1 MRHVMRLLFKPH
13 RPRNISNPIR
23 FATMAS
29 DAGKVEMLF
38 FPYVGGGHLIPMV
51 DLARVFASR
60 GAKSTIITAPDN
72 ALLIHKAILRDQK
85 LGHDIN
91 LHTLESPS
99 APVSFGDMSAPPFT
113 DTTVL
118 REPLRQLLIQRPP
131 DCVVTDMF
139 HRWVADDVHELGIRI
154 IVFNG
159 SGCFPRC
166 GEDSLRRYSPHEKV
180 GSESEVF
187 VLPGLPDR
195 IELTRSQVPH
205 FDRTPN
211 KRPKMMNWEAK
222 TYGSVVN
229 SFYELEPAYVDY
241 FRNQMGKKAWLVG
254 PVCLCNKNIEDK
266 AGRGQE
272 ASIDE
277 QACLNWLD
285 SKQPNSVLYVS
296 FGSLARL
303 PPRQLLEI
311 ACALEA
317 SGRPF
322 IWVVGKVFQTV
333 AGEEENWLPS
343 GYEERMV
350 ESKMGL
356 IIRGWAP
363 QLLILE
369 HAAIGG
375 FVTHC
380 GWNSTLEAVCAGV
393 PMITWPLTAEQFL
406 NEKLVTDV
414 LRVGVRVGSMD
425 WRSWKD
431 EPTEVVGR
439 EKMQTAVERLMGGG
453 EEAVEM
459 RSRGREVAGKAKR
472 AVEEGGSSYSD
483 AIALIEELKACR
495 KDGKF

>member
-1 MRHVMRLLFKPH
+1 
-13 RPRNISNPIR
+13 
-23 FATMAS
+23 MAS

-211 KRPKMMNWEAK
+211 KRPEDDEL
-222 TYGSVVN
+222 GSQD
-229 SFYELEPAYVDY
+229 L
-241 FRNQMGKKAWLVG
+241 WVG
-254 PVCLCNKNIEDK
+254 CQQLLRAGACLCRLFQEPNGEEGVARRTGLSLQQKYEDK

-296 FGSLARL
+296 FG
-303 PPRQLLEI
+303 
-311 ACALEA
+311 
-317 SGRPF
+317 
-322 IWVVGKVFQTV
+322 
-333 AGEEENWLPS
+333 
-343 GYEERMV
+343 
-350 ESKMGL
+350 
-356 IIRGWAP
+356 
-363 QLLILE
+363 
-369 HAAIGG
+369 
-375 FVTHC
+375 
-380 GWNSTLEAVCAGV
+380 
-393 PMITWPLTAEQFL
+393 
-406 NEKLVTDV
+406 
-414 LRVGVRVGSMD
+414 VGSSPPSTTSRD
-425 WRSWKD
+425 RLRS
-431 EPTEVVGR
+431 
-439 EKMQTAVERLMGGG
+439 
-453 EEAVEM
+453 
-459 RSRGREVAGKAKR
+459 
-472 AVEEGGSSYSD
+472 
-483 AIALIEELKACR
+483 
-495 KDGKF
+495 